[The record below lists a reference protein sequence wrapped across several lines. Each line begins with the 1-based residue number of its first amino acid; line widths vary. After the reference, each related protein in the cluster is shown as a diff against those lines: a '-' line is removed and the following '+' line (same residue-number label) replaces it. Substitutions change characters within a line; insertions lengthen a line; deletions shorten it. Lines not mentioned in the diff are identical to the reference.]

1 MSAATTAA
9 PPASACKGARDL
21 LELAIAHDWTVAWQ
35 PDEDSGGAPFVTVRA
50 IADRGAVD
58 IRVTWHTRNTGTY
71 RMTSAISRGGARGW
85 HDITLAQAR
94 ELIAGGP
101 R

>member
-21 LELAIAHDWTVAWQ
+21 LEHAIAHGWTVAWQ
-35 PDEDSGGAPFVTVRA
+35 PDEDSGGAPFVTIRAVR
-50 IADRGAVD
+50 DGGNVD

-85 HDITLAQAR
+85 HDITLTRAR
-94 ELIAGGP
+94 QLLAGGAP
-101 R
+101 